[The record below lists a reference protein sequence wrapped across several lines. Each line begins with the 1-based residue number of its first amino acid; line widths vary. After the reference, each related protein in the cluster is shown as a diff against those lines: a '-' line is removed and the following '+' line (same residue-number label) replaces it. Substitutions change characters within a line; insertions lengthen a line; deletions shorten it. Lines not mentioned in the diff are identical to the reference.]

1 MFEIGQRVFGFR
13 CVEVM
18 IMIGEVEMIGIVM
31 IRVVMI
37 EVIVIIIL
45 AIFKEE
51 TFNTLYGVDLILLT
65 IDAA

>member
-1 MFEIGQRVFGFR
+1 MLEIGQRLFGFR

-31 IRVVMI
+31 VAI

-51 TFNTLYGVDLILLT
+51 TLNTLYGVDLILLT
-65 IDAA
+65 TDAA

>member
-1 MFEIGQRVFGFR
+1 
-13 CVEVM
+13 
-18 IMIGEVEMIGIVM
+18 MIGEVEMIGIVM

-51 TFNTLYGVDLILLT
+51 TLNTLYGVDLILLT
-65 IDAA
+65 TDAT